1 MDYTDQKIKELEK
14 ESIKWDD
21 KDNSDDLLE
30 STPVIVTAA
39 VKEINGVSKYQ
50 VYLKSSLTNNNLFR
64 LPIALKEN
72 KEDALIE
79 SYNFLSDLLDTIAET
94 LEGSTDE

>member
-14 ESIKWDD
+14 ESIKWDV

-39 VKEINGVSKYQ
+39 SKEINGVSKYQ
-50 VYLKSSLTNNNLFR
+50 VYLKSSLANNNLFR

-79 SYNFLSDLLDTIAET
+79 AYNFLSDLLDTIAET

>member
-1 MDYTDQKIKELEK
+1 MDYTSQKIKDLEQ
-14 ESIKWDD
+14 ETVEWDS

-30 STPVIVTAA
+30 STPVIVTTA
-39 VKEINGVSKYQ
+39 VKEINGISKYQ
-50 VYLKSSLTNNNLFR
+50 VYLRSSLTNNNVFR

-72 KEDALIE
+72 KEDALTE
-79 SYNFLSDLLDTIAET
+79 AYNFLSDLLDTIAET